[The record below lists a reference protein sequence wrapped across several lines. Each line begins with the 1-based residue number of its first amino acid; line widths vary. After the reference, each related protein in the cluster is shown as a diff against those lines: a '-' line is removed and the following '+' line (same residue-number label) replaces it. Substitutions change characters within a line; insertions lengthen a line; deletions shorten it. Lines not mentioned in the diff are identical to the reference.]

1 MNGQKKPPP
10 LGPPGDRQKRTDE
23 YATWEH
29 RKGLGVGSVGS
40 AAAVGRSSVSGVVP
54 SPARRERKTQKLS
67 RDPFLSE
74 FALLSGDRQDFVTVT
89 RGKPGRTNFS
99 MELPSDESR
108 ILVIYTGGTI
118 GMLIG
123 SHGYSPEPY
132 FLTEFLRSQARFHD
146 PLQDSLFSNAGS
158 SSTYREWS
166 NTNSGRNSPSARAE
180 NSIQHTLRVR
190 SARKVGRDDSLVP
203 TPSGNHSSTQ
213 PTGCTKISEDVY
225 ECHLPSLVTPR
236 SSSGQGGKRIR
247 YAILEVRSVLVYN
260 GPHN

>member
-1 MNGQKKPPP
+1 MTTSHP
-10 LGPPGDRQKRTDE
+10 
-23 YATWEH
+23 WE
-29 RKGLGVGSVGS
+29 
-40 AAAVGRSSVSGVVP
+40 A
-54 SPARRERKTQKLS
+54 
-67 RDPFLSE
+67 
-74 FALLSGDRQDFVTVT
+74 
-89 RGKPGRTNFS
+89 GRTTFA

-123 SHGYSPEPY
+123 SDGYSPEPY

-166 NTNSGRNSPSARAE
+166 NTNSGRSSPSPRAAHLT
-180 NSIQHTLRVR
+180 QHTLPVR
-190 SARKVGRDDSLVP
+190 STRKVGRDASLVP
-203 TPSGNHSSTQ
+203 SPSSGHSSGH

-225 ECHLPSLVTPR
+225 ERHLPSLVTPR

-247 YAILEVRSVLVYN
+247 YAILEVRFLPEHR
-260 GPHN
+260 GPRD

>member
-1 MNGQKKPPP
+1 
-10 LGPPGDRQKRTDE
+10 
-23 YATWEH
+23 
-29 RKGLGVGSVGS
+29 
-40 AAAVGRSSVSGVVP
+40 
-54 SPARRERKTQKLS
+54 
-67 RDPFLSE
+67 
-74 FALLSGDRQDFVTVT
+74 
-89 RGKPGRTNFS
+89 

-123 SHGYSPEPY
+123 SDGYSPEPY

-146 PLQDSLFSNAGS
+146 PLQDSLFSNSGS

-166 NTNSGRNSPSARAE
+166 NTNSGRNSPSAIGATPFV
-180 NSIQHTLRVR
+180 NLTQHTLPVR
-190 SARKVGRDDSLVP
+190 STRKVGRDGSLVP
-203 TPSGNHSSTQ
+203 TLSSNHGSSQ

-247 YAILEVRSVLVYN
+247 YAILEVRFVPGYHRL
-260 GPHN
+260 HN

>member
-1 MNGQKKPPP
+1 
-10 LGPPGDRQKRTDE
+10 
-23 YATWEH
+23 
-29 RKGLGVGSVGS
+29 
-40 AAAVGRSSVSGVVP
+40 
-54 SPARRERKTQKLS
+54 
-67 RDPFLSE
+67 
-74 FALLSGDRQDFVTVT
+74 
-89 RGKPGRTNFS
+89 

-123 SHGYSPEPY
+123 SDGYSPEPY

-146 PLQDSLFSNAGS
+146 PLQDSLFSNSSS

-166 NTNSGRNSPSARAE
+166 NTNSGRSSPSASAAAFV
-180 NSIQHTLRVR
+180 NLAQHTLPVR
-190 SARKVGRDDSLVP
+190 STRKVGRDGSLVP
-203 TPSGNHSSTQ
+203 IPQSDHGSSQ

-247 YAILEVRSVLVYN
+247 YAILEVRLVPGY
-260 GPHN
+260 HRSHD